1 MTQPGRSFLDF
12 EGRNVVVTG
21 ASSGIG
27 RACAV
32 ELSALGARVVLM
44 GRDTGRLAATRALLT
59 GSGHETL
66 ALDLTALD
74 RVAPAIVDLAA
85 RVGPLYGLCHVAGVV
100 ATTPLSTTTVDV
112 VQSMMTVNVLAGLE
126 LARTVVRRD
135 IMTPDGGSLVF
146 MSSVYG
152 RAGAAGQTGYSAT
165 KGAIAAAV
173 RAMAIELARRRV
185 RVNSISPGLV
195 RTPMTDTALDVL
207 SSGQVA
213 AIEQR
218 HPLGLGTP
226 TDVARAAV
234 FLLAPATA
242 WITGADLVVDGGY
255 SAH

>member
-1 MTQPGRSFLDF
+1 MTLPGRSFLDF
-12 EGRNVVVTG
+12 EDRCVVVTG

-32 ELSALGARVVLM
+32 ELDAHGARVVLI
-44 GRDTGRLAATRALLT
+44 GRDAGRLAETRAMLG

-66 ALDLTALD
+66 RLDLTELD
-74 RVAPAIVDLAA
+74 RIAPAIAGVAA
-85 RVGPLYGLCHVAGVV
+85 RLGPLYGLCHVAGVV
-100 ATTPLSTTTVDV
+100 TTTPLSTTTVEI

-152 RAGAAGQTGYSAT
+152 RVGAAGETGYSAT

-173 RAMAIELARRRV
+173 RAMAVELARRRV
-185 RVNSISPGLV
+185 RVNAISPGLV
-195 RTPMTDTALDVL
+195 RTAMTDTALNVL
-207 SSGQVA
+207 SHDQVG
-213 AIEQR
+213 AIER
-218 HPLGLGTP
+218 KHPLGLGTP
-226 TDVARAAV
+226 DDVARAAV

-242 WITGADLVVDGGY
+242 WITGSDLVVDGGY
-255 SAH
+255 SAQ